1 MKKTCPLVALYK
13 FFILLVPLL
22 EHVCFIEICTLEGT
36 MVNFSWNIYYI
47 HTTSGLIFSILFL
60 PYDSTYVGIGTIVC
74 INGLAPSLIHFISCL
89 LVTFMFFCRF
99 GATLGCKSSSH
110 PEGGHTA
117 TPLDVLTLWY
127 HALLQLC
134 NNYLFRSCASFR
146 FYIFISTSLACFF
159 TCMYAYFAYQLTYV
173 HYILGYVHAH
183 QLLMW
188 IAAQAVII
196 N

>member
-22 EHVCFIEICTLEGT
+22 EHVCFIEICTLEST

-127 HALLQLC
+127 HANC
-134 NNYLFRSCASFR
+134 CSFVIIMYLEAVQV
-146 FYIFISTSLACFF
+146 LGF
-159 TCMYAYFAYQLTYV
+159 TFLYQLV
-173 HYILGYVHAH
+173 WLAFSLVCMLIL
-183 QLLMW
+183 L
-188 IAAQAVII
+188 IS
-196 N
+196 